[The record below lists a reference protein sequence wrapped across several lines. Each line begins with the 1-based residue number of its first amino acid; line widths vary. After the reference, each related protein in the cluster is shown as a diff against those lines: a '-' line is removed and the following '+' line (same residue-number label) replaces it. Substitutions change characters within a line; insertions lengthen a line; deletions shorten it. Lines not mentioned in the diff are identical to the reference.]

1 MLCLDLF
8 NKYKFKLTVS
18 VLGSGCR
25 LAVLHP
31 DSLHPDSLHGDQV
44 CDGGLI
50 PMIKSYWEKLIPV
63 QRLSIDAGATAH
75 CSPVVARAILT
86 QVWQCYLPPCERVCV
101 CSRGPYNH

>member
-44 CDGGLI
+44 CDGGFALWLLVVDRRLKGLSQFTDLI
-50 PMIKSYWEKLIPV
+50 KEKLKF
-63 QRLSIDAGATAH
+63 
-75 CSPVVARAILT
+75 
-86 QVWQCYLPPCERVCV
+86 
-101 CSRGPYNH
+101 

>member
-44 CDGGLI
+44 CDGGC
-50 PMIKSYWEKLIPV
+50 V
-63 QRLSIDAGATAH
+63 IDKFVNPDNET
-75 CSPVVARAILT
+75 LT
-86 QVWQCYLPPCERVCV
+86 MKDIF
-101 CSRGPYNH
+101 

>member
-31 DSLHPDSLHGDQV
+31 DSLYRDSLHGDSLHGDQV
-44 CDGGLI
+44 CDLGLC
-50 PMIKSYWEKLIPV
+50 ETTFLIPV
-63 QRLSIDAGATAH
+63 GVKS
-75 CSPVVARAILT
+75 
-86 QVWQCYLPPCERVCV
+86 CE
-101 CSRGPYNH
+101 SK